1 MGLKEIF
8 KRFFNRVTFQKPVT
22 HHMSFQGDYFSSA
35 SDMNEAIFSAVSR
48 LGNTFASLPLKL
60 FDDNFQQPSDCAGF
74 NLLRDG
80 PRYFTR
86 FDFFRDIETIRN
98 LKGNAFVQL
107 FRNVNGQIVDM
118 ALVKPGCCEPV
129 LDITSGELYYAVSSV
144 DNAPNQQTM
153 YVHYSEMLHFKH
165 ARFGQVMG
173 MNPIDL
179 LKNTIDYD
187 HEVRKIS
194 MNQLNGTNEGLIV
207 RFDGNL
213 DEEQKEAHIKAIA
226 GFYRDNGGLLVEESG
241 ITITRIERQVVDP
254 KLIDIDKV
262 TRSRVAMVYNVP
274 EHFLGDNTSSFS
286 SLEQLNLEF
295 VTNNLL
301 PTLKQYEE
309 ELNKK
314 VLTPDQ
320 KQRGYHFTFVVNSL
334 LRGDTQT
341 RQNYYQAAVRNS
353 WMRPN
358 EVRLE
363 EGQPPDP
370 DPNANKL
377 WISGDLYP
385 IETPVSERK
394 GGESK
399 NEKKPSE
406 K

>member
-1 MGLKEIF
+1 MRLKEIF
-8 KRFFNRVTFQKPVT
+8 KRFFNRITFQKPVT
-22 HHMSFQGDYFSSA
+22 HHMSFQGEYFSSA

-129 LDITSGELYYAVSSV
+129 LDITSGELFYAVSSV

-207 RFDGNL
+207 RFDGSL

-241 ITITRIERQVVDP
+241 ITITRVERQVVDP

-295 VTNNLL
+295 VTNNLM

-314 VLTPDQ
+314 ILTPDQ
-320 KQRGYHFTFVVNSL
+320 KRRGYHFTFVVNSL

-370 DPNANKL
+370 DENANKL

-399 NEKKPSE
+399 NEKKSSE
-406 K
+406 Q